1 MKEDLYVEDG
11 EERRMMYLVEL
22 TPTDSVVEED
32 DLDALPLEEKE
43 GESPSSQ
50 PTSNSRRR
58 SIPKDWWIRRG
69 SVCRMKLI
77 VDNDLFYF
85 WRSDLKMT
93 TKNVL
98 GMLESANRVYR
109 EQGPL
114 LYEDNPVQ
122 FRADVI
128 MVATDDFCRSVN
140 YTDYRCRTHSNHTAL
155 LLDFS
160 QSEDFSSF
168 CLAFLL
174 SGSDLTP
181 TLGFSYLQGVCLDRA
196 WVPGTV

>member
-1 MKEDLYVEDG
+1 
-11 EERRMMYLVEL
+11 MMYLVEL

-32 DLDALPLEEKE
+32 DSGALPLEEKE

-58 SIPKDWWIRRG
+58 SMPKDWWIRRG